1 MLNMLKNLKAKDY
14 TTLLGTLSGLIAI
27 ILALPPINAYR
38 AAIFVIFLGV
48 FLDLLDGYVARKMG
62 EFNAFGVQLDSL
74 NDAFVFG
81 VAPAIIA
88 YLIYTQ
94 PITDMELTGL
104 PPIIMIIASFI
115 LIAGGIVR
123 LAWFN
128 LSENSSEYVGVPIPT
143 TASVLGLLMLADYF
157 AFVIANRP
165 LASGSSI
172 PTWFNIIMQWVIPL
186 SMVALAWMNTTSHL
200 VFGKVFRKKSGYV
213 RYIFVTIAILLLV
226 MLVLMIFWREEAAVV
241 ILILILFYL
250 GLFTWFIT
258 VGVRT
263 AREKERAKKISNIST

>member
-1 MLNMLKNLKAKDY
+1 MLKNLKAKDY
-14 TTLLGTLSGLIAI
+14 TTLLGTLSGLVAVV
-27 ILALPPINAYR
+27 LVLPPLNAYR
-38 AAIFVIFLGV
+38 AAIFVVFLGV
-48 FLDLLDGYVARKMG
+48 FLDLLDGYIARKMG

-88 YLIYTQ
+88 YIIYTQ
-94 PITDMELTGL
+94 QTTEMVLPGL
-104 PPIIMIIASFI
+104 PPIIMIVASFI

-143 TASVLGLLMLADYF
+143 TASVLGLLILADYF

-165 LASGSSI
+165 LVSGSSD

-200 VFGKVFRKKSGYV
+200 VFGKAFRKKSGYV
-213 RYIFVTIAILLLV
+213 RYLFIIIALLLLV
-226 MLVLMIFWREEAAVV
+226 MLVLMIFWREAAAVV
-241 ILILILFYL
+241 IFILILFYL
-250 GLFTWFIT
+250 GLFIWFIT

-263 AREKERAKKISNIST
+263 AREKALAEKNK